1 MEMSLLTGVVVSLL
15 VHTCRGSS
23 EGETLLLGTPKRIR
37 RQATPVDP
45 QVNSSDPQMPQM
57 NGKPDEGTGGC
68 PGSEEFTPGRPRN
81 PTLSSIIPAGY
92 DQYVLPLTKDGGPL
106 PVFISAKVRDIQ
118 KIDELNMDLTIEW
131 YIRLYWTDS
140 GLNAPTHLP
149 DNAWLNVAP
158 DIIRYIWLPTTY
170 IDHVK
175 EVTKPTLLLKA
186 ESFRMQNNGLI
197 RYSISVTTR
206 ISCPMDFSA
215 YPFDSQVCYFKMES
229 YQFTSLQVSYKWYSA
244 EIERAENIASGHY
257 DIDFYSVQQKNVS
270 HSTGHFPTVMVEVV
284 LKRRISY
291 HLMNTFLP
299 SGLFVCVSWLTFLV
313 PVDQIPGRMVLT
325 ITTLLTLVSMF
336 AAVRQESPKVSYA
349 KAVDQ
354 WMIMCVVFVFCVLVE
369 FTVVLRLYE
378 LGRRRAS
385 RKKASTAPLNS
396 TAIATHRPTNVL
408 PASVTATTY
417 TNHSVSSPVFMERAR
432 NLTSS
437 SEGSSSP
444 GVNKLKKRVW
454 RASLALSRGGG
465 EVGEGRGTWQE
476 EKLRGEIAEYREER
490 DDGGDD
496 DGNDDDDDPGSGGA
510 GVDEVGGPCGTVE
523 STGLPLHLLHGDN
536 SSTTSLGVIIKCY
549 IIIDTLE
556 SMSPA
561 RHTVTSTSRRIVTS
575 THPGV
580 RLGALWVDH

>member
-186 ESFRMQNNGLI
+186 
-197 RYSISVTTR
+197 
-206 ISCPMDFSA
+206 D
-215 YPFDSQVCYFKMES
+215 
-229 YQFTSLQVSYKWYSA
+229 A

-336 AAVRQESPKVSYA
+336 AA
-349 KAVDQ
+349 

-476 EKLRGEIAEYREER
+476 EKLRGEIAGDLRFDHEKFSKIISSHDQNHEDSQEESSR
-490 DDGGDD
+490 DLDT
-496 DGNDDDDDPGSGGA
+496 
-510 GVDEVGGPCGTVE
+510 GV
-523 STGLPLHLLHGDN
+523 
-536 SSTTSLGVIIKCY
+536 
-549 IIIDTLE
+549 
-556 SMSPA
+556 
-561 RHTVTSTSRRIVTS
+561 
-575 THPGV
+575 
-580 RLGALWVDH
+580 